1 MTCVECKFYF
11 SCEGLQLAK
20 VQDGLK
26 IKKIFELNSKIYP
39 PRPLSPPKECNL
51 KTISEEFG
59 LLMLFI
65 FLLPFFLFIWFGD
78 WTIVK
83 DCGFEI
89 YLLSLKCFLF
99 VMNYI
104 SSVQILFYSF
114 EDYFIGHFWE
124 N

>member
-65 FLLPFFLFIWFGD
+65 FLLPFFLFI
-78 WTIVK
+78 
-83 DCGFEI
+83 
-89 YLLSLKCFLF
+89 
-99 VMNYI
+99 
-104 SSVQILFYSF
+104 
-114 EDYFIGHFWE
+114 
-124 N
+124 